1 MFQLTFFPQVFIC
14 KTIFYQ
20 IENENFKIGMIFGRE
35 RLNLIKSSQSN
46 VTFQVI
52 KEKILR

>member
-20 IENENFKIGMIFGRE
+20 TENENFKIGMIFWE
-35 RLNLIKSSQSN
+35 RKTESY
-46 VTFQVI
+46 
-52 KEKILR
+52 